1 MQKRKIMLLATV
13 FVIALGAGG
22 CKKDGAVYHTGVC
35 VQTESYRPEPSEHC
49 WTEEEDE
56 TYSLPPKKQVVS
68 EKEKL
73 SSAEANLSDAKEV
86 DSADIQEESAGYV
99 HVCGAV
105 NVPGVYPFREGMRL
119 FEAVELAGGFSTD
132 ADEVWLNQAQIL
144 QDGQRLY
151 IYTREETKELQNVQP
166 QDRAQPF
173 GAPDVQAVQGGSPYG
188 NAVQEQLAGE
198 PLAEGKVNIN
208 TADKAELMTLP
219 GIGEARAEAI
229 IQYRSQCGG
238 FSAVEEIQEI
248 SGIKNA
254 VYSKIKDRITV

>member
-1 MQKRKIMLLATV
+1 MAV
-13 FVIALGAGG
+13 FVMAFGAGG
-22 CKKDGAVYHTGVC
+22 CKKDGAVYHAEVC
-35 VQTESYRPEPSEHC
+35 VQTEAYSPE
-49 WTEEEDE
+49 
-56 TYSLPPKKQVVS
+56 
-68 EKEKL
+68 
-73 SSAEANLSDAKEV
+73 SAETDLSAAAGGQ
-86 DSADIQEESAGYV
+86 ADIQEESAGYV

-105 NVPGVYPFREGMRL
+105 NAPGVYPFREGMRL
-119 FEAVELAGGFSTD
+119 FEAVELAGGFSPD

-151 IYTREETKELQNVQP
+151 IYTHAETKELQNVQP

-173 GAPDVQAVQGGSPYG
+173 GAPDAQAVQGGLPYG
-188 NAVQEQLAGE
+188 EDAQEQPTGE
-198 PLAEGKVNIN
+198 LSAEEKVNIN
-208 TADKAELMTLP
+208 TADKAELMTLS

-229 IQYRSQCGG
+229 IQYRSQHGG